1 MLESAYL
8 HNVLIPAV
16 PVPFDAQ
23 GKINAS
29 AQERYARWMTQQPIE
44 GVAVWAHTGRGLRLA
59 ETERAMVLECW
70 RNSVP
75 APRLVIAAAGGS
87 PGVADPGQVILSAR
101 SMARQALDLGADA
114 VLVHSPTAFRDR
126 PDRDTLVL
134 DYHATI
140 AEVGLPLILFYL
152 YEEAGGVRYGT
163 ETLSRLLERPEVVGI
178 KVATL
183 DSVITFQDLA
193 SLIEAVAPGKVLLP
207 RQERS
212 AQILTADSV
221 QQQPIAAPGGSE
233 INHGI
238 HRNTRKRES
247 ESTSP
252 FRVLPRGGPTPARW
266 GAPPVGWGRSV
277 VTRLY
282 RTSWQDRC
290 VCYDDEM

>member
-1 MLESAYL
+1 MDDSAANRRSRRL
-8 HNVLIPAV
+8 
-16 PVPFDAQ
+16 
-23 GKINAS
+23 
-29 AQERYARWMTQQPIE
+29 
-44 GVAVWAHTGRGLRLA
+44 AHTGRGLRLA

-212 AQILTADSV
+212 SQT
-221 QQQPIAAPGGSE
+221 G
-233 INHGI
+233 NHGTTPPYG
-238 HRNTRKRES
+238 RELPPGRTRKGEVDS
-247 ESTSP
+247 DSL
-252 FRVLPRGGPTPARW
+252 FRVFRWIPWLISDPPGAAIGCCWTESAVRICADLGCRANDHGRGPVPR
-266 GAPPVGWGRSV
+266 
-277 VTRLY
+277 L
-282 RTSWQDRC
+282 
-290 VCYDDEM
+290 

>member
-1 MLESAYL
+1 MLKSAYL

-23 GKINAS
+23 GKIDAS
-29 AQERYARWMTQQPIE
+29 AQERYARWMAQQPIE

-87 PGVADPGQVILSAR
+87 PGMADPGQVILSAR

-114 VLVHSPTAFRDR
+114 VLVHPPTAFRDR
-126 PDRDTLVL
+126 PDWDNLVL

-183 DSVITFQDLA
+183 DNVITFQDLA

-212 AQILTADSV
+212 SQTGNHGTTPPYGREL
-221 QQQPIAAPGGSE
+221 PPGG
-233 INHGI
+233 
-238 HRNTRKRES
+238 TRKGEVDS
-247 ESTSP
+247 DSL
-252 FRVLPRGGPTPARW
+252 FRVFR
-266 GAPPVGWGRSV
+266 
-277 VTRLY
+277 
-282 RTSWQDRC
+282 
-290 VCYDDEM
+290 

>member
-1 MLESAYL
+1 MNPGDDHSSLVVGHCWVEGPSVLESAYL

-23 GKINAS
+23 GKIDAS
-29 AQERYARWMTQQPIE
+29 AQERYARWMAQQPIE

-87 PGVADPGQVILSAR
+87 PGMADPGQVILSAR

-114 VLVHSPTAFRDR
+114 VLVHPPTALRDR

-183 DSVITFQDLA
+183 DSVITFEDLA

-212 AQILTADSV
+212 SQTGNHGTIPPYGREL
-221 QQQPIAAPGGSE
+221 PPGG
-233 INHGI
+233 
-238 HRNTRKRES
+238 TRKGEVDS
-247 ESTSP
+247 DSL
-252 FRVLPRGGPTPARW
+252 FRVFR
-266 GAPPVGWGRSV
+266 
-277 VTRLY
+277 
-282 RTSWQDRC
+282 
-290 VCYDDEM
+290 